1 MNVKYFPTC
10 FGSKG
15 ISIYIWQNV
24 CICYKDISMI
34 ASFKKKKIQKIDSY
48 LTLYQNQESIV
59 NKSHLAL
66 LRNITLW
73 LFNS

>member
-1 MNVKYFPTC
+1 MLNTSPHALVLKVLVY
-10 FGSKG
+10 
-15 ISIYIWQNV
+15 IYGKMYVYVIKIFQWLQV
-24 CICYKDISMI
+24 S
-34 ASFKKKKIQKIDSY
+34 KKKIQKIDSY

>member
-1 MNVKYFPTC
+1 
-10 FGSKG
+10 
-15 ISIYIWQNV
+15 
-24 CICYKDISMI
+24 MI
-34 ASFKKKKIQKIDSY
+34 ASLKKKKIQKIDSY